1 MLSSSRSATGS
12 REEMQQED
20 TAVTVQEAIRTGTT
34 RVMATDERG
43 KMDEASLVARGHRN
57 FAGFYQAIAAEHGV
71 VAEAD
76 GVIVAATDFPVP
88 WLNIAVATRPPGDPE
103 AALAWTAGT
112 FARRPV
118 PWLLYA
124 ADEAAEAIG
133 PAAERAGLIPD
144 HAEPGMLLDPI
155 PAETAPPPG
164 LEIRRVDGPDLL
176 AAYQEVFAEAYEAPL
191 ALSARAFSP
200 EVAAAL
206 DHTLYVGFVDDRPVA
221 IASRLASHRI
231 AGIFAVGTIPAFR
244 RRGLAAA
251 MVRRAAADGRAEGC
265 VASYLQ
271 SWEMGV
277 GVYRGLGYRPVVQYR
292 TWRGPAA

>member
-1 MLSSSRSATGS
+1 
-12 REEMQQED
+12 MQQEG
-20 TAVTVQEAIRTGTT
+20 TIMSVHQAIQAGT
-34 RVMATDERG
+34 RSVIATNQRG
-43 KMDEASLVARGHRN
+43 TLDEASLVARGHRN
-57 FAGFYQAIAAEHGV
+57 FAAFYQAIAAEHGV

-88 WLNIAVATRPPGDPE
+88 WLNIAVATRPPSDPE
-103 AALAWTAGT
+103 ATVAWTART
-112 FARRPV
+112 FAQHPV

-124 ADEAAEAIG
+124 ADDAAEAIA
-133 PAAERAGLIPD
+133 PAAERAGLVPD
-144 HAEPGMLLDPI
+144 HTEPGMLLDPI
-155 PAETAPPPG
+155 PAETAPTLG
-164 LEIRRVDGPDLL
+164 LEIQRVDGPGLL

-206 DHTLYVGFVDDRPVA
+206 DHTLYVGFVDGRPVA
-221 IASRLASHRI
+221 IVNRLTSHRI
-231 AGIFAVGTIPAFR
+231 AGIFAVGTIPAYR